1 MHRSF
6 VLRTVLSRNSR
17 RCFSWSAP
25 QVQLLRASLPHVPAY
40 GWTQDAV
47 AAAVSSNTRLS
58 VAATGLVQAPYD
70 LIAFCMDEWNDQL
83 RQILLERVNN
93 YAEEWGTLSL
103 VDRLHFAFSTRLKL
117 QHEFLKANR
126 WHEAMAVGARPEYV
140 VTTSEKLQT
149 MVETVCSL
157 CQENT
162 KASLNAL
169 EQFSLGAIYVAAEL
183 HLVSSNDTMT
193 RFEDDETWAFLR
205 QQLIQWDRLRN
216 TTTLTA
222 LPESAATVAYVSST
236 LVSSLTSGLAS
247 LMFPSEI
254 PRK

>member
-1 MHRSF
+1 
-6 VLRTVLSRNSR
+6 
-17 RCFSWSAP
+17 
-25 QVQLLRASLPHVPAY
+25 VQLLRAALPHVPAY

-47 AAAVSSNTRLS
+47 AAAVASNARLS

-70 LIAFCMDEWNDQL
+70 LIAFCMDDWNDQL

-93 YAEEWGTLSL
+93 HADEWSQLSL
-103 VDRLHFAFSTRLKL
+103 VDRLQFAFSTRLKL
-117 QHEFLKANR
+117 QQEFLQANR

-157 CQENT
+157 CHEDDNT
-162 KASLNAL
+162 ASLNAL

-183 HLVSSNDTMT
+183 HLMSNNDTMT
-193 RFEDDETWAFLR
+193 RFEDDETWNFLR
-205 QQLIQWDRLRN
+205 QQLIHWDRLRN
-216 TTTLTA
+216 TTVTA
-222 LPESAATVAYVSST
+222 LPESTATVAYVSST

-247 LMFPSEI
+247 LMFPSGM

>member
-1 MHRSF
+1 
-6 VLRTVLSRNSR
+6 V
-17 RCFSWSAP
+17 
-25 QVQLLRASLPHVPAY
+25 Y
-40 GWTQDAV
+40 GWTQDSV

-58 VAATGLVQAPYD
+58 MAATGLVQAPYD
-70 LIAFCMDEWNDQL
+70 LISFCMDDWNDQL

-93 YAEEWGTLSL
+93 PADEWSNLSL
-103 VDRLHFAFSTRLKL
+103 VDRLHFAFSTRLRL
-117 QHEFLKANR
+117 QLQFIEVNR

-157 CQENT
+157 CQEDT
-162 KASLNAL
+162 ASLNSL

-183 HLVSSNDTMT
+183 HLVSSNDTT
-193 RFEDDETWAFLR
+193 SFEDDETWDFLR

-216 TTTLTA
+216 ATLTA

-247 LMFPSEI
+247 LMFSSGS